1 MTEGLTIQKMFVHLA
16 QITQIL
22 RKLRKFYANN
32 AKVYATSEWLT
43 TQKFSNPFREIR
55 IFYLKYANFTQNTQN
70 TQNLRKIR
78 KFYTKNEKPCLNFE
92 YFTHILRKIYAN
104 YAKLTQIMQNLRKK
118 FLRSYTKML
127 SGQPLGVCWV
137 TLAFQ

>member
-78 KFYTKNEKPCLNFE
+78 KFYTQKMKNLAWI
-92 YFTHILRKIYAN
+92 TLILRKIYAN
-104 YAKLTQIMQNLRKK
+104 YAKSTQI
-118 FLRSYTKML
+118 T
-127 SGQPLGVCWV
+127 
-137 TLAFQ
+137 